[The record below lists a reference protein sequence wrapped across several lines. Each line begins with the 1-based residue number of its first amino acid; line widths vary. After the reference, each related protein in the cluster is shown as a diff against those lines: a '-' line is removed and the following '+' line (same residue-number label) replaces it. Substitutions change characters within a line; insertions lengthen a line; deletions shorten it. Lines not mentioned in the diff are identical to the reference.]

1 MAVDSG
7 FRDVPISSFSFDEWN
22 TLEVPPA
29 EDYDVNMHEEEFDEL
44 QGGGGYQYLHL
55 DHRFIIWRIQGNEI
69 ELVETSTKDSLH
81 ESNLRLSFSQSLL
94 PNLCIVEDE
103 NDSAIY
109 LFAVTIH
116 NRLYRLSFPHP
127 SSMDRRV
134 SFYFLIDHQYSKSD
148 LLIFILFFF
157 FFFFSQDIF
166 YQFLQIE
173 VDYLKKIILLLLKK
187 LLLYQKYNVFNIL
200 IVIVLH

>member
-134 SFYFLIDHQYSKSD
+134 SLYFLIDHQYSKSD
-148 LLIFILFFF
+148 LLILF
-157 FFFFSQDIF
+157 
-166 YQFLQIE
+166 
-173 VDYLKKIILLLLKK
+173 YLELKN
-187 LLLYQKYNVFNIL
+187 LVTI
-200 IVIVLH
+200 